1 MPVTDWREQVY
12 NTIGSVLYDNP
23 TRTVGFLVRDEAGNL
38 RDRSEFPAPVRR
50 LAETPVPPPRDCL
63 RTIQFVH
70 HAWIPPGGRHVQEL
84 HVHADAEELVI
95 ITSGTGRFR
104 IGDEITAVKSGD
116 VAYIAPH
123 AEHELLNDSAE
134 MLGALFVNVPVGDGL
149 RRLLERDTRHAPN
162 PEARR
167 D

>member
-12 NTIGSVLYDNP
+12 NVIGSVLYDNP

-38 RDRSEFPAPVRR
+38 RDRGELPAPVRR
-50 LAETPVPPPRDCL
+50 LAETPVPPPRNCL

-70 HAWIPPGGRHVQEL
+70 HTWIPPQGRHVQEL

-104 IGDEITAVKSGD
+104 IGDEVTAVKTGD
-116 VAYIAPH
+116 VAYIPPH
-123 AEHELLNDSAE
+123 TEHELYNDSTE
-134 MLGALFVNVPVGDGL
+134 MLGAFFINVPVGDGL
-149 RRLLERDTRHAPN
+149 RRLLDRDPRHAPN
-162 PEARR
+162 A
-167 D
+167 DSL